1 MFAQLYELQPKDTDT
16 AAAGDVKTNVEIA
29 TDVLKYILED
39 MGMKGLIFNLEDI
52 KTKIDADSKGPYQ
65 NVFL

>member
-1 MFAQLYELQPKDTDT
+1 MPKDTEV
-16 AAAGDVKTNVEIA
+16 ASGAEVKTPLDIA
-29 TDVLKYILED
+29 NDTLKYILEE
-39 MGMKGLIFNLEDI
+39 MNMKSMIFNLEDV